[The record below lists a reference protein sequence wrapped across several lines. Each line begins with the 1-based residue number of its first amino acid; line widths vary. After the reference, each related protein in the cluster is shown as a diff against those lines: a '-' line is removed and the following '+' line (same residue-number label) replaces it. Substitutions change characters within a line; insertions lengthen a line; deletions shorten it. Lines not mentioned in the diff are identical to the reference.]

1 MAKEAASVKELTEF
15 QNKKL
20 AKSFAGILQSVVPD
34 VTKSLAKAAKAFS
47 KSLISP
53 TNKNIQNTYGNLKTF
68 LNNFDVSISDLGS
81 GFKDVEEA
89 FKGLTKQFA
98 DVDDYVEKLR
108 EKNIFAES
116 RLIVNK
122 KNNNLE
128 VKAIILTD
136 QELFKKR
143 EALLKEEQDLKA
155 EEKKYLAQIR
165 KLESGKIKMDDS
177 DRANLSQNLQDNL
190 GKQENVRGEIGK
202 YQGKGGSSS
211 IGVVDKFERFLADRG
226 PSFLQNAFAPIL
238 SIAKDFEKT
247 IRLMISG
254 IKKIGEILVFSY
266 QILKKGFGFLQK
278 GFGSLGKMLVG
289 LRKNLAVVGAGLLM
303 FTKRV
308 FMAGLAL
315 ILAIVT
321 PLLPLIIPLLEF
333 AVVIGAVVAGLYLLK
348 KGVTVL
354 ADWFRNSWLGKKL
367 GLDKESM
374 AKAEVK
380 DKKEGT
386 GKYQSLDGEMDYGD
400 TSSPKVIAEK
410 PLMPKVKTGVDGKIQ
425 SMEKE
430 FGFSKDKVGDP
441 EYNNAIADKAKTV
454 PAIGKSWQQFKNL
467 VFEKDKI
474 KETIQSIN
482 VKDVTESTKIQ
493 NKVERLTPVKK
504 DLVGESTSTS
514 SNVTTVV
521 NNQPSSSNTQVS
533 NTSVLSPINVSSGD
547 SYFDRLSSSYA
558 Q

>member
-1 MAKEAASVKELTEF
+1 MAIAASVKELAE
-15 QNKKL
+15 QQSEQL

-34 VTKSLAKAAKAFS
+34 VTKSLAKAAESFK
-47 KSLISP
+47 KSLITGS
-53 TNKNIQNTYGNLKTF
+53 NKNIQTAYGNLKSF
-68 LNNFDVSISDLGS
+68 LNNFDVSISDLGG
-81 GFKDVEEA
+81 GFRDVEQA
-89 FKGLTKQFA
+89 FKSLKNQFA
-98 DVDDYVEKLR
+98 DADDKIEKLR
-108 EKNIFAES
+108 EKNIFAEKE
-116 RLIVNK
+116 LVVNK

-128 VKAIILTD
+128 VRATILTD
-136 QELFKKR
+136 QQLFKKR
-143 EALLKEEQDLKA
+143 ETLLAKEQKLKA
-155 EEKKYLAQIR
+155 EEKDYLAKIR
-165 KLESGKIKMDDS
+165 QVQSGEVKMEKPQKATLLKKFENNQDELKNIEELKKL
-177 DRANLSQNLQDNL
+177 
-190 GKQENVRGEIGK
+190 
-202 YQGKGGSSS
+202 YQGKSGLA
-211 IGVVDKFERFLADRG
+211 IGVLDRFERTLEDNA
-226 PSFLQNAFAPIL
+226 PAFLQAAFSPIID
-238 SIAKDFEKT
+238 IARQFQKT
-247 IRLMISG
+247 FVLLISG
-254 IKKIGEILVFSY
+254 IKSTAKFIGKFLPDSV
-266 QILKKGFGFLQK
+266 KKGFGNIMKDIGGGLK
-278 GFGSLGKMLVG
+278 SFGKSLGLASLGLIKFVGRILITGLTML
-289 LRKNLAVVGAGLLM
+289 A
-303 FTKRV
+303 
-308 FMAGLAL
+308 
-315 ILAIVT
+315 AIVA
-321 PLLPLIIPLLEF
+321 PLLPLIPPLLLF
-333 AVVIGAVVAGLYLLK
+333 AVVVGAVVGALYLLK
-348 KGVTVL
+348 KGFTAL
-354 ADWFRNSWLGKKL
+354 ADWFKNSWLGKKL
-367 GLDKESM
+367 GLDDKSQK
-374 AKAEVK
+374 KAEVK

-521 NNQPSSSNTQVS
+521 NNQPSSSSTRVS

-547 SYFDRLSSSYA
+547 NYFDRQASSYT
-558 Q
+558 

>member
-266 QILKKGFGFLQK
+266 QILKKGVGFLQK

-303 FTKRV
+303 FTKKV
-308 FMAGLAL
+308 FMSGLAL
-315 ILAIVT
+315 ITAIVT
-321 PLLPLIIPLLEF
+321 PLLPIIIPMLKF
-333 AVVIGAVVAGLYLLK
+333 AGAVAAVVAGLYILK
-348 KGVTVL
+348 K
-354 ADWFRNSWLGKKL
+354 AFNWFRESWLGKKL
-367 GLDKESM
+367 GLDKESTD
-374 AKAEVK
+374 KAEVK
-380 DKKEGT
+380 DRKEGT

-410 PLMPKVKTGVDGKIQ
+410 PLMPKVKTGVDVKIQ

-521 NNQPSSSNTQVS
+521 NNQPSSSSTQVS

-547 SYFDRLSSSYA
+547 NYFDRQASSYT
-558 Q
+558 

>member
-1 MAKEAASVKELTEF
+1 MTIAASVKELSEK
-15 QNKKL
+15 QNQKL
-20 AKSFAGILQSVVPD
+20 AKQFAGILQSVVPN

-53 TNKNIQNTYGNLKTF
+53 TNKNIQTTYVNLKSF

-81 GFKDVEEA
+81 GFKDVEES
-89 FKGLTKQFA
+89 FKSLTKQFV
-98 DVDDYVEKLR
+98 DVDDKIEKLR

-143 EALLKEEQDLKA
+143 KALLAQEQELKA
-155 EEKKYLAQIR
+155 EEKEYLAQIR
-165 KLESGKIKMDDS
+165 KLESGKIPMDDS
-177 DRANLSQNLQDNL
+177 DRADLSQNLQDNL

-211 IGVVDKFERFLADRG
+211 IGFVDKFERFLADRG

-238 SIAKDFEKT
+238 SKARDFEKT
-247 IRLMISG
+247 ISLMVSG
-254 IKKIGEILVFSY
+254 IKKTANFLRSLPDLF
-266 QILKKGFGFLQK
+266 KKGFGFLQK
-278 GFGSLGKMLVG
+278 GLGFLGKSLKG
-289 LRKNLAVVGAGLLM
+289 ITSGLLM
-303 FTKRV
+303 FGTRIV
-308 FMAGLAL
+308 MTGLTMLA
-315 ILAIVT
+315 AIVA
-321 PLLPLIIPLLEF
+321 PLLPLIIPMLKF
-333 AVVIGAVVAGLYLLK
+333 AAVIGILVGAFFLFK
-348 KGVTVL
+348 KQITAL
-354 ADWFRNSWLGKKL
+354 TDWFRESALGKLL

-374 AKAEVK
+374 DKAEVK

-386 GKYQSLDGEMDYGD
+386 GKYQSLAGEMDFGD
-400 TSSPKVIAEK
+400 TDSPKAKVIAEK
-410 PLMPKVKTGVDGKIQ
+410 PLMPKVKTGVDDKIQ
-425 SMEKE
+425 SMEKT

-521 NNQPSSSNTQVS
+521 NNQPSASNTQVS

-547 SYFDRLSSSYA
+547 NYFDRQASSYA